1 MGQGANIPIY
11 RGGYG
16 GGKKYIKFGFR
27 NSLKKGG
34 CGGEKKV
41 YKLCVPR
48 FSKEATGSL
57 NRGNPLATIGGERRM
72 EDKHK
77 LLRETEQIKFSEYGL
92 DYCEWGCEKHN
103 INRIWISDSRAV
115 CLQCAV
121 EELGFEVVSDWFNK
135 KLRLLR
141 L

>member
-1 MGQGANIPIY
+1 MKAQVLATPSGVVGQLFFGPLTLPNKHQSIIFV
-11 RGGYG
+11 RVGGWVLNT
-16 GGKKYIKFGFR
+16 KR
-27 NSLKKGG
+27 NSK
-34 CGGEKKV
+34 
-41 YKLCVPR
+41 
-48 FSKEATGSL
+48 SK
-57 NRGNPLATIGGERRM
+57 NYIRGLRLATIGGERRM

-135 KLRLLR
+135 KLRLQR